1 MNPSLSYVI
10 DDKCSLFTVVLQVNI
25 NIVVLQYQVLVTRI
39 RSMVDLTS
47 CDHLDIAKCLRLRVC
62 HFPYLLSI
70 EIDSVIKLDV
80 DIHNY
85 EL

>member
-10 DDKCSLFTVVLQVNI
+10 DDKCSLFTVVLP
-25 NIVVLQYQVLVTRI
+25 YQVLVTRI
-39 RSMVDLTS
+39 SSRVEWTS
-47 CDHLDIAKCLRLRVC
+47 CEHLDIVKCLRLRVC